1 VAGEPK
7 TRPGLTL
14 RCSTHGSVQWS
25 GEVVCVECQSVWK
38 LTDPKKSPPGKGSKC
53 TCDAD
58 LRESAR
64 SICARCYEER
74 ASK

>member
-1 VAGEPK
+1 
-7 TRPGLTL
+7 
-14 RCSTHGSVQWS
+14 VQWS